1 MNQNLFRIALTENGL
16 ETGFLIS
23 HGIPRPTNQYKAFQT
38 QLPQS
43 TGGQKRTGYK
53 NDIWQWAGNNSLT
66 PTQANEVIE
75 YVESALSGDGVLY
88 VTLPRANGENAG
100 MDWIDAYGVPS
111 YPEIVPV
118 QEPGVNGRVLQSM
131 TLRINNITIVNEVST
146 AVPS

>member
-1 MNQNLFRIALTENGL
+1 MALTENGL
-16 ETGFLIS
+16 ETGFLQSI
-23 HGIPRPTNQYKAFQT
+23 GIPKPSNQYKAYQS

-53 NDIWQWAGNNSLT
+53 NDVWQWLLLT
-66 PTQANEVIE
+66 PTQANEVCE
-75 YVESALSGDGVLY
+75 LVESALSGDGVLY

>member
-1 MNQNLFRIALTENGL
+1 MNLYRMALTEAGL
-16 ETGFLIS
+16 ETGFLQAL
-23 HGIPRPTNQYKAFQT
+23 GIPKPSTTYKAYQT

-53 NDIWQWAGNNSLT
+53 NDVWQWLQLT
-66 PTQANEVIE
+66 PTQANEVCE
-75 YVESALSGDGVLY
+75 LVESALSGDGVLY

-100 MDWIDAYGVPS
+100 QDWIDAYGIPS
-111 YPEIVPV
+111 YPEIVPI

-146 AVPS
+146 AVP

>member
-1 MNQNLFRIALTENGL
+1 MNLYRMALTEAGL
-16 ETGFLIS
+16 AEGFLQAL
-23 HGIPRPTNQYKAFQT
+23 GIPKPSTTYKAYQT

-53 NDIWQWAGNNSLT
+53 NDVWQWLQLT
-66 PTQANEVIE
+66 PIQANEVCE
-75 YVESALSGDGVLY
+75 LVESALSGDGVLY

-100 MDWIDAYGVPS
+100 QDWIDAYGIPS
-111 YPEIVPV
+111 YPEIVPI

-146 AVPS
+146 AIP